1 MKRLLSNVRLPLYLL
16 SGINILAGSLLL
28 VTQYLPDIGGNL
40 TETLFTAIFVVVSVI
55 IIVLAARGQTQF
67 AALLFIAILTF
78 IASGIGYLFSG
89 LQNPAVISMYFILMP
104 FASLYLE
111 RRYHYIVVGMVALLI
126 LWMYIGGIQ
135 GIGGLDPISID
146 ELVVSLA
153 ALIVG
158 GAVLEFTSNRF
169 RTALAEAEVSQ
180 IQLTSQ
186 NQELIAIRSDLEA
199 RVEERTRDLDR
210 RNRYL
215 VAISEIV
222 RETSSLLE
230 ESAILQR
237 AADLIAQRFEFYHVG
252 LFMLDAKS
260 EYAVLRAVSS
270 EGGRAMI
277 DRGHRLLVGKQGI
290 VGYVTGIGLPRI
302 SQDIALDRIHTVSA
316 ELPDTRSEMALP
328 LKARGEIIGALD
340 IQDSTENAFT
350 QQDVTILQTL
360 ADQLALAISNARLY
374 DQSRE
379 SLEEAQRAYGELNRR
394 GWLESQRQGRLPS
407 YRYLAGS
414 RRRAER
420 IETGTLPT
428 LDSPA
433 RIELPIQVRGQVIG
447 AIEIGRGEEENWS
460 TEEQAVLEAIA
471 EQMGIA
477 LDGARLY
484 DATQQRAANE
494 RMISALTTEIRES
507 LDMEVILRTAAARL
521 REELD
526 LAEVT
531 IRLSEQRPTNGAAPA
546 RPSRTPDKTS

>member
-1 MKRLLSNVRLPLYLL
+1 MKNLLSNIRLPLYIL
-16 SGINILAGSLLL
+16 SGMNILAGSLLM
-28 VTQYLPDIGGNL
+28 VTQYLPDLGGHRV
-40 TETLFTAIFVVVSVI
+40 ETIFTGAFIIVSVLI
-55 IIVLAARGQTQF
+55 IILAARGQTQV
-67 AALLFIAILTF
+67 AALIFIISLTV
-78 IASGIGYLFSG
+78 IATGIGFLYSG
-89 LQNPAVISMYFILMP
+89 LQNPAVIAMYFILMP
-104 FASLYLE
+104 FAGLYLE
-111 RRYHYIVVGMVALLI
+111 RRYHYLVVGGIALLV
-126 LWMYIGGIQ
+126 LWMYLGGIQ
-135 GIGGLDPISID
+135 GSGGLDAIGID

-153 ALIVG
+153 ALLVG
-158 GAVLEFTSNRF
+158 GATLEFTSNRF
-169 RTALAEAEVSQ
+169 RTSLAEAEANRSQ
-180 IQLTSQ
+180 LAEQ
-186 NQELIAIRSDLEA
+186 NQELIAVRTELED
-199 RVEERTRDLDR
+199 RVAERTRDLDR

-222 RETSSLLE
+222 HETSTLLE
-230 ESAILQR
+230 EASILQR
-237 AADLIAQRFEFYHVG
+237 SVDLIAQRFEFYHVG
-252 LFMLDAKS
+252 LFLLDAKN
-260 EYAVLRAVSS
+260 EYAVLRAASS

-277 DRGHRLLVGKQGI
+277 ERGHRLLVGKQGI

-302 SQDIALDRIHTVSA
+302 SQDIAIDRIHTVSV

-340 IQDSTENAFT
+340 IQDTVENAFS

-379 SLEEAQRAYGELNRR
+379 SVEEAQRAYGELNRR

-420 IETGTLPT
+420 IETGSLPFVE
-428 LDSPA
+428 SPA
-433 RIELPIQVRGQVIG
+433 RIELPIQVRGQTIG
-447 AIEIGRGEEENWS
+447 TIEIGRGEEEIWS
-460 TEEQAVLEAIA
+460 GEEQAVLEAIA

-526 LAEVT
+526 LPEVT
-531 IRLSEQRPTNGAAPA
+531 IRLAEQTPTNGSGRKPRKPEPKA
-546 RPSRTPDKTS
+546 